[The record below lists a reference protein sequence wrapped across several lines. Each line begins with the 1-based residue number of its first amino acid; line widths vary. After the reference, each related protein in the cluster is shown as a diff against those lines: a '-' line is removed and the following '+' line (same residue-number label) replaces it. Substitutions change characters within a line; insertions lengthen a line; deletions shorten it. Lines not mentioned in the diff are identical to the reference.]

1 MQKSRS
7 VLKIFIFFILNHSVK
22 FESCDLMI
30 YINTQGGVYF

>member
-7 VLKIFIFFILNHSVK
+7 VLKIFIFNHSVK